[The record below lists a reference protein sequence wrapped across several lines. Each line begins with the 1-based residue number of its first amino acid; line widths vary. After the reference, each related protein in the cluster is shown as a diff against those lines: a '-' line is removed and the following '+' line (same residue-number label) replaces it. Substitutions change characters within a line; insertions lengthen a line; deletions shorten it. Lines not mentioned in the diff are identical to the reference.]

1 MRVSTVSD
9 LVASQITGVSII
21 SAFGGLVWYNAG
33 SNWGFS
39 TAGILSA
46 RHPTGIKI
54 TTGVLD
60 SGSVLSL
67 AKIPRKLH
75 VSH

>member
-1 MRVSTVSD
+1 MPVTAVSDMAANQLTWVST
-9 LVASQITGVSII
+9 IP
-21 SAFGGLVWYNAG
+21 AFGGLVWYNAG